1 MSGRAFRRSVVLGGL
16 WGLAMTAMESFDVRV
31 GEMTPGQFVSFLGLI
46 GGHYVLSSLVLTLGC
61 VKLEPLLAPWQ
72 LALALVGFALAE
84 GVLHSLVTELAY
96 VVGVASGLQ
105 ALFVEPRSVLTDVL
119 YDLWP
124 MLFYG
129 GLLVLAL
136 TLAARA
142 ERRQALLEQMQS
154 EADRADAAA
163 DQSRAAALN
172 AVIQPA
178 LLLGAVNGLQAA
190 YDRDLSDAR
199 RRLNQL
205 VEFLRAARTSERAR
219 RSDLMTEADLL
230 AKYARLRD
238 WLGHEDLSVGFAGP
252 LADAPFPGAILMGVV
267 NRLLAHGPVKVEI
280 GGDACLG
287 LSHADLP
294 PAVAAD
300 IAAGLRQ
307 ALDLQGGARA
317 VVSSYD
323 NRLRIRLAVP
333 TPSLPVSSFP
343 ILKGAGHVR
352 RLN

>member
-1 MSGRAFRRSVVLGGL
+1 MSGRAFRRAMVLGGL
-16 WGLAMTAMESFDVRV
+16 WGLAMTAMESFEVRV
-31 GEMTPGQFVSFLGLI
+31 GDMTPGQFASFLGLV
-46 GGHYVLSSLVLTLGC
+46 GSHHVLSSLVLALGC
-61 VKLEPLLAPWQ
+61 VKLEPRLAPWQ
-72 LALALVGFALAE
+72 VALALVGFAVAE
-84 GVLHSLVTELAY
+84 GVLHTLVLELAY
-96 VVGVASGLQ
+96 VAGVASGLQ
-105 ALFVEPRSVLTDVL
+105 ALFVEPRSLLTEVL

-142 ERRQALLEQMQS
+142 ERRQALLEQMQL

-178 LLLGAVNGLQAA
+178 LLLGAVNGLQTA

-199 RRLNQL
+199 RRLNQ
-205 VEFLRAARTSERAR
+205 VVDFLRAARTSERAR

-230 AKYARLRD
+230 VKYARLRD
-238 WLGHEDLSVGFAGP
+238 WLGHGDLGVSVVGA
-252 LADAPFPGAILMGVV
+252 LADAAFPGAILMGAV
-267 NRLLAHGPVKVEI
+267 NRLLAHGPVQVEI
-280 GGDACLG
+280 GGDLCLS

-300 IAAGLRQ
+300 IEAGLRQ
-307 ALDLQGGARA
+307 ALDLHGGARPS
-317 VVSSYD
+317 VSSHD
-323 NRLRIRLAVP
+323 NRLRIRLATPTFPVP
-333 TPSLPVSSFP
+333 VPVSSFP
-343 ILKGAGHVR
+343 ILKGAGYVR
-352 RLN
+352 

>member
-1 MSGRAFRRSVVLGGL
+1 MSGSTFRRAVVLGGL
-16 WGLAMTAMESFDVRV
+16 WGLAMTAMESFDAHV
-31 GEMTPGQFVSFLGLI
+31 GEMTPGQFISFVGLV
-46 GGHYVLSSLVLTLGC
+46 GGHYVLSSLVLALGC
-61 VKLEPLLAPWQ
+61 VKLEPRLCPWQ
-72 LALALVGFALAE
+72 LVLALVGFALAE
-84 GVLHSLVTELAY
+84 GVLHSLVMELAY

-105 ALFVEPRSVLTDVL
+105 ALFVEPRSLLTDVL

-142 ERRQALLEQMQS
+142 ERRQALLEQMQL

-199 RRLNQL
+199 QRLNQF
-205 VEFLRAARTSERAR
+205 VDFLRAARTSERAR
-219 RSDLMTEADLL
+219 RSDLVAEADLL

-238 WLGHEDLSVGFAGP
+238 WLDHGDLSVTIAGS
-252 LADAPFPGAILMGVV
+252 LGDAAFPGAILMGAV
-267 NRLLAHGPVKVEI
+267 NRLLAHGPVRVEI
-280 GGDACLG
+280 GGDRCLS

-294 PAVAAD
+294 AAVAAD
-300 IAAGLRQ
+300 IEAGLRQ
-307 ALDLQGGARA
+307 ALDMHGGARA
-317 VVSSYD
+317 VVSSHD
-323 NRLRIRLAVP
+323 NRLRIRLATP
-333 TPSLPVSSFP
+333 TLPIPVSSLP
-343 ILKGAGHVR
+343 MLKGAGYVR
-352 RLN
+352 